1 MLERVRVLDL
11 TDEQGFLAGK
21 ILGDLGADVVKVE
34 PPGGHRARRSGPFS
48 GGAAGPER
56 SLLWASYNTS
66 KRGIVLDLAR
76 DAGRADFFKLAEA
89 ADVLLETASPG
100 ALDAVGLGAEE
111 LRRRNPRL
119 VYCAITPFGQTGP
132 RAHFQGSDLVVV
144 AMGGNA
150 AMTGDPDRAPL
161 RCTFPTSHYH
171 ACAEGALAV
180 VMALWNRERT
190 GRGEFVDVSMQECQ
204 LGTLLSAVG
213 QYALH
218 NRLPRR
224 TGARTGRTREIWPA
238 KDGFVSFGLRGG
250 RARAAN
256 LAATVEC
263 MAECGMAPE
272 WLRAMDWARYDPGS
286 LSDPELARLEE
297 AFGAFFRTK
306 TMRELYAEALRR
318 RILLA
323 PCNDARELLDHP
335 QLRSRSFFTELEI
348 ADESARIEHPAFFV
362 RSSAHELRVR
372 RRAPR
377 LGEHQ
382 VEVAQEWLAGSPRA
396 TAECAGSSAL
406 DADPRPD
413 AGAFAGTKILELGAG
428 AAGPVATR
436 YFAEQ
441 GAAVIRVESRE
452 RPDFLRLLQAT
463 PGMGLDGSPMFILLN
478 PNKRSVALNLTR
490 PEAVALVK
498 RLVRWADAVVENFA
512 PGVMERLGLDYEALR
527 AEKPDLVMVSS
538 SLFGQTGPQRTY
550 PGFGGQ
556 GSAIAGFNHLTG
568 WPDREAHGPWATI
581 TDSLAPRFTA
591 AALAAALLERRRTG
605 RGQQL
610 DVSQIEAGVYAL
622 CEAVVQ
628 CSATGASPCRAGNH
642 DGRAAP
648 HAIYPCRGD
657 DRWIAI
663 CVRNDSAWQALT
675 AVLGNPPWALESTLK
690 TLAGR
695 LARQEELDLRIA
707 SCTREREA
715 ESLMSELQAAG
726 VEAGV
731 VQNFRD
737 LLGDPQ
743 LAHRQHFVRIAHP
756 RLGDLVFERAG
767 FRLSESPGA
776 LKTPGPD
783 LGADTLSVLTEILG
797 LSRQE
802 AAKLVADGIAT

>member
-1 MLERVRVLDL
+1 MLENVRVLDL
-11 TDEQGFLAGK
+11 TDEPGFLAGK

-34 PPGGHRARRSGPFS
+34 PPGGHPARRSGPFR
-48 GGAAGPER
+48 GGAPGPER
-56 SLLWASYNTS
+56 SLLWAAYNTS
-66 KRGIVLDLAR
+66 KRGIILDLAR
-76 DAGRADFFKLAEA
+76 DDGRSDFYRLAEA
-89 ADVLLETASPG
+89 ADVLLETATPG
-100 ALDAVGLGAEE
+100 ALDAVGLGAEV
-111 LRRRNPRL
+111 LRSRNPRL

-132 RAHFQGSDLVVV
+132 RAKFRASDLVVV

-180 VMALWNRERT
+180 VMALWNRDRT

-218 NRLPRR
+218 GRLPRR
-224 TGARTGRTREIWPA
+224 AGARTGRTREIWPA

-250 RARAAN
+250 PSRVPN
-256 LAATVEC
+256 LIATVEC
-263 MAECGMAPE
+263 MTESGMAPE
-272 WLRAMDWARYDPGS
+272 WLRSMDWARFDPGS
-286 LSDPELARLEE
+286 LSDQELARLEE

-335 QLRSRSFFTELEI
+335 QLRARAFFTELEI
-348 ADESARIEHPAFFV
+348 ADEGARAEHPAFFV
-362 RSSAHELRVR
+362 RSSAHGLRVR

-377 LGEHQ
+377 MGEHQ
-382 VEVAQEWLAGSPRA
+382 AEVAREWLARSPRDYSSVQGRA
-396 TAECAGSSAL
+396 PSPGS
-406 DADPRPD
+406 
-413 AGAFAGTKILELGAG
+413 GVFAGTKILELGSG

-441 GAAVIRVESRE
+441 GATVLKVESRE
-452 RPDFLRLLQAT
+452 RPDFLRLLQTT
-463 PGMGLDGSPMFILLN
+463 PGLGLDGSLMFILLN

-498 RLVRWADAVVENFA
+498 QLVRWADAVVENFA
-512 PGVMERLGLDYEALR
+512 PGVMERLGLNYEALR

-538 SLFGQTGPQRTY
+538 SLFGQTGPQRSY

-581 TDSLAPRFTA
+581 TDSLSPRFTA
-591 AALAAALLERRRTG
+591 AALAAALLEQSRTG
-605 RGQQL
+605 RGQHL
-610 DVSQIEAGVYAL
+610 DVSQIETGVYSL
-622 CEAVVQ
+622 CEVVVR
-628 CSATGASPCRAGNH
+628 CSATGESPCRAGNH
-642 DGRAAP
+642 NERAVP

-663 CVRNDSAWQALT
+663 CVRDEVAWRALIT
-675 AVLGNPPWALESTLK
+675 VLGNPPWAYESTWD

-695 LARQEELDLRIA
+695 LARQEELDIRIA

-715 ESLMSELQAAG
+715 ESLMTQLQSAG

-731 VQNFRD
+731 VQNFDD
-737 LLGDPQ
+737 LLADPQ
-743 LAHRQHFVRIAHP
+743 LAHRQHFVRIPHP
-756 RLGDLVFERAG
+756 RLGELVFQRVG
-767 FRLSESPGA
+767 FRLSGSQGA
-776 LKTPGPD
+776 LRTPGPD
-783 LGADTLSVLTEILG
+783 LGTDTLSVLTEVLG
-797 LSRQE
+797 LSREE
-802 AAKLVADGIAT
+802 AAKLVTDGIAI

>member
-1 MLERVRVLDL
+1 MLRNVRVLDL
-11 TDEQGFLAGK
+11 TDEPGFLAGK

-34 PPGGHRARRSGPFS
+34 PSGGHAARRSGPFF

-56 SLLWASYNTS
+56 SFLWAACNTS
-66 KRGIVLDLAR
+66 KRGIVLDLATGA
-76 DAGRADFFKLAEA
+76 DRAQFLDLAKV

-100 ALDAVGLGAEE
+100 ALEAGGLGVGE
-111 LRRRNPRL
+111 LHRSNPRL
-119 VYCAITPFGQTGP
+119 VHCAITPFGQTGP
-132 RAHFQGSDLVVV
+132 RAAFRGGDLVVV

-150 AMTGDPDRAPL
+150 AMTGDPDRPPL

-171 ACAEGALAV
+171 ACAEAALAV

-190 GRGEFVDVSMQECQ
+190 GRGDFVDVSMQECQ
-204 LGTLLSAVG
+204 LGTLLSAAG

-218 NRLPRR
+218 GRLTRR
-224 TGARTGRTREIWPA
+224 AGARIGRTREIWPT

-250 RARAAN
+250 PARAAN

-263 MAECGMAPE
+263 MAERGMAPG
-272 WLRAMDWARYDPGS
+272 WLRAMDWARYDPAS
-286 LSDPELARLEE
+286 LSEEELGRLEE
-297 AFGAFFRTK
+297 AFGAFFRSQ

-335 QLRSRSFFTELEI
+335 QLRSRSFFAQLEV
-348 ADESARIEHPAFFV
+348 AGESPRVEHPAFFA
-362 RSSAHELRVR
+362 RSSAHELRVS

-382 VEVAQEWLAGSPRA
+382 IEVLQEWLAGSPRPA
-396 TAECAGSSAL
+396 TGPR
-406 DADPRPD
+406 DPRPD
-413 AGAFAGTKILELGAG
+413 GGAFADTRILELGAG

-436 YFAEQ
+436 YFAEH
-441 GAAVIRVESRE
+441 GAAVLRVESRE
-452 RPDFLRLLQAT
+452 RPDFLRQLQST
-463 PGMGLDGSPMFILLN
+463 PGLGLDGSPMFILLN

-490 PEAVALVK
+490 PEAVSLVK

-512 PGVMERLGLDYEALR
+512 PGVMERLGLDYQALC
-527 AEKPDLVMVSS
+527 AEKPDLIMVSS
-538 SLFGQTGPQRTY
+538 SLFGQTGPQRAY

-568 WPDREAHGPWATI
+568 WPDREAHGPYATI

-591 AALAAALLERRRTG
+591 TALAAALLERRRTG
-605 RGQQL
+605 RGQHL
-610 DVSQIEAGVYAL
+610 DVSQIEVGVYAL
-622 CEAVVQ
+622 GEAIVQ
-628 CSATGASPCRAGNH
+628 CSATRVAPCRAGNH
-642 DGRAAP
+642 DRRAAP
-648 HAIYPCRGD
+648 HAIYPCSGD

-663 CVRNDSAWQALT
+663 SVRDDQAWQALT
-675 AVLGNPPWALESTLK
+675 LVLGSPSWAREPALDTLP
-690 TLAGR
+690 GR

-707 SCTREREA
+707 SFTREREA
-715 ESLMSELQAAG
+715 EALMNELQAAG

-731 VQNFRD
+731 VQNFHD
-737 LLGDPQ
+737 LQNDPQ

-756 RLGDLVFERAG
+756 RLGELAFERSG
-767 FRLSESPGA
+767 FRLSASPGA
-776 LKTPGPD
+776 LKSPGPN

-797 LSRQE
+797 LSSEE
-802 AAKLVADGIAT
+802 AAKLVADGIAR

>member
-1 MLERVRVLDL
+1 
-11 TDEQGFLAGK
+11 
-21 ILGDLGADVVKVE
+21 
-34 PPGGHRARRSGPFS
+34 
-48 GGAAGPER
+48 
-56 SLLWASYNTS
+56 
-66 KRGIVLDLAR
+66 
-76 DAGRADFFKLAEA
+76 
-89 ADVLLETASPG
+89 
-100 ALDAVGLGAEE
+100 
-111 LRRRNPRL
+111 
-119 VYCAITPFGQTGP
+119 
-132 RAHFQGSDLVVV
+132 
-144 AMGGNA
+144 
-150 AMTGDPDRAPL
+150 
-161 RCTFPTSHYH
+161 
-171 ACAEGALAV
+171 
-180 VMALWNRERT
+180 
-190 GRGEFVDVSMQECQ
+190 
-204 LGTLLSAVG
+204 
-213 QYALH
+213 
-218 NRLPRR
+218 
-224 TGARTGRTREIWPA
+224 
-238 KDGFVSFGLRGG
+238 
-250 RARAAN
+250 
-256 LAATVEC
+256 
-263 MAECGMAPE
+263 
-272 WLRAMDWARYDPGS
+272 
-286 LSDPELARLEE
+286 
-297 AFGAFFRTK
+297 
-306 TMRELYAEALRR
+306 
-318 RILLA
+318 
-323 PCNDARELLDHP
+323 
-335 QLRSRSFFTELEI
+335 
-348 ADESARIEHPAFFV
+348 
-362 RSSAHELRVR
+362 
-372 RRAPR
+372 
-377 LGEHQ
+377 
-382 VEVAQEWLAGSPRA
+382 
-396 TAECAGSSAL
+396 
-406 DADPRPD
+406 
-413 AGAFAGTKILELGAG
+413 
-428 AAGPVATR
+428 
-436 YFAEQ
+436 
-441 GAAVIRVESRE
+441 
-452 RPDFLRLLQAT
+452 
-463 PGMGLDGSPMFILLN
+463 
-478 PNKRSVALNLTR
+478 
-490 PEAVALVK
+490 
-498 RLVRWADAVVENFA
+498 
-512 PGVMERLGLDYEALR
+512 MERLGLDYEALR

-642 DGRAAP
+642 DGRAVP

-707 SCTREREA
+707 SCTRERET

-726 VEAGV
+726 VEAGI

-756 RLGDLVFERAG
+756 RIGDLVFERAG

>member
-1 MLERVRVLDL
+1 MLESVRVLDL
-11 TDEQGFLAGK
+11 TDEPGFLAGK

-34 PPGGHRARRSGPFS
+34 PPGGHRVRSSGPFS
-48 GGAAGPER
+48 GGAPGSER
-56 SLLWASYNTS
+56 SLLWAASNTS
-66 KRGIVLDLAR
+66 KRGIVLDLAS
-76 DAGRADFFKLAEA
+76 DLGRADFFKLADV
-89 ADVLLETASPG
+89 ADVLLETARPG
-100 ALDAVGLGAEE
+100 ALDAVGVGAKV

-132 RAHFQGSDLVVV
+132 RAQFQGGDLVVV

-150 AMTGDPDRAPL
+150 AMTGDPDRPPL

-171 ACAEGALAV
+171 ACAEAALAV

-190 GRGEFVDVSMQECQ
+190 GQGDFVDVSMQECQ

-218 NRLPRR
+218 GRPPRR
-224 TGARTGRTREIWPA
+224 AGARIGRTREIWPA

-250 RARAAN
+250 PARAAN

-272 WLRAMDWARYDPGS
+272 WLRAMDWARYDPAS

-306 TMRELYAEALRR
+306 TMRELYTEALRR

-323 PCNDARELLDHP
+323 PCNDARELLEHP
-335 QLRSRSFFTELEI
+335 QLRARSFFTELEI
-348 ADESARIEHPAFFV
+348 ADESARLEHPAFFV
-362 RSSAHELRVR
+362 RSSAPELRVR

-382 VEVAQEWLAGSPRA
+382 LEVAQEWLAGRPRGA
-396 TAECAGSSAL
+396 AGCEDSSEL
-406 DADPRPD
+406 GGEPKTR
-413 AGAFAGTKILELGAG
+413 AGVFAGTKILELGAG

-441 GAAVIRVESRE
+441 GAEVIRVESRE
-452 RPDFLRLLQAT
+452 RPDFLRLLHST

-478 PNKRSVALNLTR
+478 PNKRSVALNLTH
-490 PEAVALVK
+490 PEAIALVK
-498 RLVRWADAVVENFA
+498 RLVGWADAVVENFA
-512 PGVMERLGLDYEALR
+512 PGVMERLGLDYEVLR
-527 AEKPDLVMVSS
+527 AERPDLVMVSS
-538 SLFGQTGPQRTY
+538 SLFGQTGPQRKY

-591 AALAAALLERRRTG
+591 AALASALLERRRTG
-605 RGQQL
+605 RGQHL
-610 DVSQIEAGVYAL
+610 DVSQIEVGVYAL
-622 CEAVVQ
+622 CETIVQ

-663 CVRNDSAWQALT
+663 SVRDDDAWRALR
-675 AVLGNPPWALESTLK
+675 AALGDPPWARESGLN

-707 SCTREREA
+707 SWTREREA
-715 ESLMSELQAAG
+715 ESLMNELQAAG

-731 VQNFRD
+731 VQDFRD

-756 RLGDLVFERAG
+756 GLGELVFERAG

-776 LKTPGPD
+776 LSSPGPD
-783 LGADTLSVLTEILG
+783 LGADTTFILTGLLG
-797 LSRQE
+797 LSGKE

>member
-1 MLERVRVLDL
+1 MLQRVRVLDL
-11 TDEQGFLAGK
+11 TDEPGFLAGK

-34 PPGGHRARRSGPFS
+34 PPGGHPARSSGPFG
-48 GGAAGPER
+48 GGAASAER
-56 SLLWASYNTS
+56 SLLWAACNTS
-66 KRGIVLDLAR
+66 KRGIVLDLAS
-76 DAGRADFFKLAEA
+76 DAGRADLTKLAEA
-89 ADVLLETASPG
+89 ADVLVETARPG
-100 ALDAVGLGAEE
+100 ALDALGLGAEA

-119 VYCAITPFGQTGP
+119 VYCAISPFGQSGP
-132 RAHFQGSDLVVV
+132 RAQFRGGDLVVV

-150 AMTGDPDRAPL
+150 GMTGDPDRPPL
-161 RCTFPTSHYH
+161 RCTLPTSHYH
-171 ACAEGALAV
+171 ACAEAALAI

-190 GRGEFVDVSMQECQ
+190 GRGDFVDVSMQECQ

-218 NRLPRR
+218 GRLSRR
-224 TGARTGRTREIWPA
+224 SGARTGRTREIWPA

-250 RARAAN
+250 PARAGN

-272 WLRAMDWARYDPGS
+272 WLRSMDWNKYDPAS
-286 LSDPELARLEE
+286 LSDHELTRLEE

-335 QLRSRSFFTELEI
+335 QLRSRSFFTELEL
-348 ADESARIEHPAFFV
+348 AERSSRVEHPAFFV
-362 RSSAHELRVR
+362 RSSAEELRVG
-372 RRAPR
+372 RRAPG

-382 VEVAQEWLAGSPRA
+382 AEVFQEWLAGPPGVALPSQTPSGFGQPRGR
-396 TAECAGSSAL
+396 AGV
-406 DADPRPD
+406 
-413 AGAFAGTKILELGAG
+413 FEGTKILELGAG

-441 GAAVIRVESRE
+441 GATVIRVESRE
-452 RPDFLRLLQAT
+452 RPDFLRLLQTT
-463 PGMGLDGSPMFILLN
+463 PGLGLDGSPMFILLN

-490 PEAVALVK
+490 PEAIALVK

-512 PGVMERLGLDYEALR
+512 PGVIARLGLDYETLR
-527 AEKPDLVMVSS
+527 AERPDLVMVSS
-538 SLFGQTGPQRTY
+538 SLFGQTGPQRAY

-591 AALAAALLERRRTG
+591 AALAAALLEHRTNG
-605 RGQQL
+605 RGAYL

-622 CEAVVQ
+622 GEAVVQ
-628 CSATGASPCRAGNH
+628 CSATGTSPCRAGNH
-642 DGRAAP
+642 DDRVAP
-648 HAIYPCRGD
+648 HAIYPCQGD

-663 CVRNDSAWQALT
+663 SVRDDIAWRAFT
-675 AVLGNPPWALESTLK
+675 AVLGNPPWSQQSVLNDV
-690 TLAGR
+690 AGR
-695 LARQEELDLRIA
+695 LDRQEELDLRIA
-707 SCTREREA
+707 AYTREREA
-715 ESLMSELQAAG
+715 ESLMNELQAAG
-726 VEAGV
+726 VEAGL
-731 VQNFRD
+731 VQNFHD
-737 LLGDPQ
+737 LLADPQ
-743 LAHRQHFVRIAHP
+743 LAHRQHFVRITHP
-756 RLGDLVFERAG
+756 RLGELTFERAG
-767 FRLSESPGA
+767 FRLSENPGA

-783 LGADTLSVLTEILG
+783 LGADTASVLTEILG
-797 LSRQE
+797 LSQE
-802 AAKLVADGIAT
+802 EAVKLMADGVAR

>member
-1 MLERVRVLDL
+1 MLQSVRVLDL
-11 TDEQGFLAGK
+11 TDEPGFLAGK

-48 GGAAGPER
+48 GDTAGPER
-56 SLLWASYNTS
+56 SLLWAAYNTS
-66 KRGIVLDLAR
+66 KRGIVLDLAS
-76 DAGRADFFKLAEA
+76 DAGRADFLRLAQA

-100 ALDAVGLGAEE
+100 AFDAVGLGAEA

-119 VYCAITPFGQTGP
+119 VYCAISPFGQTGP
-132 RAHFQGSDLVVV
+132 RAGFRGSDLVVV

-161 RCTFPTSHYH
+161 RCTFPTSYYH

-190 GRGEFVDVSMQECQ
+190 GQGAFVDVSMQECQ

-218 NRLPRR
+218 GRLSRR
-224 TGARTGRTREIWPA
+224 TGARTGRTREVWPA

-250 RARAAN
+250 PARAAN

-263 MAECGMAPE
+263 MTECGMAPE

-286 LSDPELARLEE
+286 LSDQELAGLEE

-348 ADESARIEHPAFFV
+348 ADGSARVEHPAFFV
-362 RSSAHELRVR
+362 RSSAHALRAW
-372 RRAPR
+372 RRAPS

-382 VEVAQEWLAGSPRA
+382 VEVLQEWLVGSPKRAGS
-396 TAECAGSSAL
+396 ECSSEL
-406 DADPRPD
+406 GGDPRSD
-413 AGAFAGTKILELGAG
+413 AGIFAGTKILELGAG
-428 AAGPVATR
+428 AAGPVTTR

-463 PGMGLDGSPMFILLN
+463 PGLGLNGSPMFILLN

-490 PEAVALVK
+490 TEAVDLVK
-498 RLVRWADAVVENFA
+498 RLVRWADAIVENFA
-512 PGVMERLGLDYEALR
+512 PGVMQRLGLDYETLR

-591 AALAAALLERRRTG
+591 AALTAALLERRKTG
-605 RGQQL
+605 CGQHL

-628 CSATGASPCRAGNH
+628 CSATGVSPCRAGNH

-648 HAIYPCRGD
+648 HSIYPCRGD

-663 CVRNDSAWQALT
+663 SVRDDVAWRAL
-675 AVLGNPPWALESTLK
+675 AGVLGDPPWAHESTLS

-707 SCTREREA
+707 ACTCEREA
-715 ESLMSELQAAG
+715 ESLMNELQAAG
-726 VEAGV
+726 VEAGM
-731 VQNFRD
+731 VQNFHD

-743 LAHRQHFVRIAHP
+743 LAHRQHFVRVAHP
-756 RLGDLVFERAG
+756 RLGELALERAG
-767 FRLSESPGA
+767 FRISGSPGD
-776 LKTPGPD
+776 LRTPGPD
-783 LGADTLSVLTEILG
+783 LGADTMSVLTEVLG
-797 LSRQE
+797 LSREE
-802 AAKLVADGIAT
+802 AAKFMTDGVAT